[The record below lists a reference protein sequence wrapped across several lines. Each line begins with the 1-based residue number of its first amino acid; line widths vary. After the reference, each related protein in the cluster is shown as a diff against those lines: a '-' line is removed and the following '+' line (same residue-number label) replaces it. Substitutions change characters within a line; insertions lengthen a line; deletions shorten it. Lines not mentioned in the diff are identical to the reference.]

1 MKWSVIG
8 ALTLAAAVAAANSAS
23 AQFPPPPSTSSMP
36 GMTGMTGGGFPGM
49 PGAAPPPPP
58 GAQCGDF
65 IKLRED
71 AQQKGMAIGVAEK
84 RKADRKEVCG
94 LVQRYATAEGAAL
107 KFLVDN
113 KTSCGVPDQAIT
125 SAKTSHETT
134 LKFRTMV
141 CSEQPQAKPKVPT
154 LSEAIAPPSVDTAKN
169 TKTGIGT
176 FDTLTGNP
184 LGK

>member
-23 AQFPPPPSTSSMP
+23 AQFPPPPSTSSG

-49 PGAAPPPPP
+49 PAAPPPP
-58 GAQCGDF
+58 AALCNDF

-71 AQQKGMAIGVAEK
+71 AQQKGAAIGTAEK

-94 LVQRYATAEGAAL
+94 LVQRYAAAEGAAL

-113 KTSCGVPDQAIT
+113 KTSCGVPDQAIA
-125 SAKTSHETT
+125 SAKSSHETT
-134 LKFRTMV
+134 LKFRTIV
-141 CSEQPQAKPKVPT
+141 CTEQPQAKPKIPT